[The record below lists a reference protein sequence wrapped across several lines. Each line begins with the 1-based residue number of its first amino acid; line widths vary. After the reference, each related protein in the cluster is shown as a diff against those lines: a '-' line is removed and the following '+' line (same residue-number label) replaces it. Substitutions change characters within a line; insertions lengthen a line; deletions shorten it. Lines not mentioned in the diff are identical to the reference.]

1 MGILCPVQ
9 KRKFVAKSSRTST
22 GTVNR
27 KVNSKIEN
35 ACGSKESSVF
45 SESSN
50 LSFSAKRR

>member
-9 KRKFVAKSSRTST
+9 KRKFGAKSSRTST

-35 ACGSKESSVF
+35 ACGSKENGVF